1 MDCCEEVKNSVV
13 SERLQNA
20 ITDLRS
26 LQGLLLS
33 DDLPACVLS
42 DFRDALNRVRNAAWA
57 AQQAIAAKESGAGST
72 AVLTLLAAERV
83 RAAYQL
89 CRALQEDLRNQ
100 EVEFQKGQ
108 LSELRQAA
116 AELASELKA
125 RV

>member
-1 MDCCEEVKNSVV
+1 M
-13 SERLQNA
+13 
-20 ITDLRS
+20 TDLKS

-33 DDLPACVLS
+33 DGLPACVLS

-57 AQQAIAAKESGAGST
+57 AQQSIAAKESGEGST
-72 AVLTLLAAERV
+72 AVLSLLAAERV

-89 CRALQEDLRNQ
+89 CRALQEDLRN
-100 EVEFQKGQ
+100 EAIEFQKGQ

-116 AELASELKA
+116 AELASELKD